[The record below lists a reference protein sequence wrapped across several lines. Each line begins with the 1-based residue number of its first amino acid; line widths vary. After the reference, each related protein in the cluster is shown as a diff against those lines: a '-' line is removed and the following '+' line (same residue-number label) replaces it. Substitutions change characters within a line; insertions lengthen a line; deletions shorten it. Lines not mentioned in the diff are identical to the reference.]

1 MLPRIFLVL
10 ISFLLAFTAH
20 AQDLLTKQNG
30 EEIQVKVLEITP
42 SEVHYKRFDYLD
54 GPLIIVRK
62 SDVFMIRYANGSK
75 EVFGKPTAAPTPLS
89 SVVPPASGPVVP
101 GDEEPAFDEV
111 HLGGPRIGFTV
122 LTGGIANKAETQY
135 HVKPFL
141 TQFGWQFET
150 RLFRLP
156 NGTAGLVE
164 IVPLIAGLEQNKF
177 IPSLNALI
185 GIRGPKGLEFGLGP
199 NLSPV
204 SASIALAVG
213 TSFRSHGINF
223 PVNLAVV
230 PGNGGARF
238 SLLFGFNSR
247 RN

>member
-1 MLPRIFLVL
+1 MQRPLLFGIFT
-10 ISFLLAFTAH
+10 LLALTAH

-30 EEIQVKVLEITP
+30 EELQVKVLEITP
-42 SEVHYKRFDYLD
+42 AEVRYKRTDNPD
-54 GPLIIVRK
+54 GPLISLRK
-62 SDVFMIRYANGSK
+62 ADVFMIRYANGTK
-75 EVFGKPTAAPTPLS
+75 EILGVAPGTGLPAAPLR
-89 SVVPPASGPVVP
+89 PAGPTVP
-101 GDEEPAFDEV
+101 GDEASAYDEV
-111 HLGGPRIGFTV
+111 HLGGPRIGLTV
-122 LTGGIANKAETQY
+122 LTAGAASKAEERDI
-135 HVKPFL
+135 KPFL

-150 RLFRLP
+150 RVFRLP
-156 NGTAGLVE
+156 NGTSGLVE
-164 IVPLIAGLEQNKF
+164 VIPLIGGLEQNKF

-185 GIRGPKGLEFGLGP
+185 GIRGPKGFEFGLGP
-199 NLSPV
+199 NLTPL

-213 TSFRSHGINF
+213 TTYRVAGVNF